1 MIVDKHAEQPR
12 RPQGS
17 HWQRTH
23 LPTHET
29 RVPSLVQEDP
39 LAEERAAHFR
49 ILAWEMPQT
58 EEPGRL

>member
-1 MIVDKHAEQPR
+1 MIVDKRAEQPR
-12 RPQGS
+12 LLQGS
-17 HWQRTH
+17 HWQRTR

-39 LAEERAAHFR
+39 LVKERAAHFS

-58 EEPGRL
+58 EEPGGL